1 MYLDI
6 MILTQLHEQFIVIS
20 QDMIFLLSPL
30 ESPVPLLPEL
40 VVELTQLLQEADV
53 GLYLPLL
60 PASVMESNIK
70 LRHSKMSYLSNEFQ
84 DKSMYELNHFL

>member
-40 VVELTQLLQEADV
+40 VVELT
-53 GLYLPLL
+53 
-60 PASVMESNIK
+60 
-70 LRHSKMSYLSNEFQ
+70 
-84 DKSMYELNHFL
+84 

>member
-60 PASVMESNIK
+60 PASVMESNEDIQK
-70 LRHSKMSYLSNEFQ
+70 CPI
-84 DKSMYELNHFL
+84 